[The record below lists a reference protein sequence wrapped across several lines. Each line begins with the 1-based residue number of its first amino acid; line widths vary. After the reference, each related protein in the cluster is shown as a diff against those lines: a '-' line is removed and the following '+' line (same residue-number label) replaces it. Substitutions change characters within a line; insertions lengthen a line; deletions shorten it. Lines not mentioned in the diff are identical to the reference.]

1 MKVKDS
7 NNLKGAI
14 IGNVLTSLSN
24 FLIILLSTIGH
35 NSYEHGFFSLV
46 LSVVFGTQMLYLA
59 LFYVSGQA
67 YLFKVI
73 DIKKIRVQMLFLNM
87 IISLFICVI
96 FFSLIHLTKGVFYYT
111 NNGIDNYTILLASM
125 FIFSQLLAD
134 HCRQEVFLFDIQKM
148 QTVLI
153 VISFV
158 IKIIGIYYSTDI
170 NISFFVL
177 LLSNLL
183 FLPRVFRIIKLKN
196 FESSYNFNYLFSYM
210 SYSNKIVIA
219 AITNW
224 FWYFF
229 PIYILGY
236 FHGLAIFGILLS
248 LRSLC
253 NIHSP
258 LSSLLDN
265 YALRVLNNSKT
276 SSNISFMK
284 LINKLTVVMWIFV
297 FVFIWQYGVNII
309 GLIFGE
315 KYVYLL
321 PHLLILWGASG
332 LFILTK
338 NTISFLRINEKN
350 LVVEF
355 KASIIS
361 AVITLL
367 IGPPLI
373 FYKQISGAVIVYL
386 LAFLSSY
393 LYTQYK
399 YIKYKPHPNSS
410 IA

>member
-1 MKVKDS
+1 MEDS
-7 NNLKGAI
+7 NNLKGAV

-46 LSVVFGTQMLYLA
+46 LSVLFGAQMLYMA
-59 LFYVSGQA
+59 LFYVGGQA

-87 IISLFICVI
+87 ILSLFICVI
-96 FFSLIHLTKGVFYYT
+96 FFSIIYLTKGVFNYT
-111 NNGIDNYTILLASM
+111 NNGINDYTILIASM

-134 HCRQEVFLFDIQKM
+134 HCRQEVFLFDIHKM

-183 FLPRVFRIIKLKN
+183 FLPRVFSIIKLKK
-196 FESSYNFNYLFSYM
+196 FKSSYNFNYLFSYM

-236 FHGLAIFGILLS
+236 FHGLAILGLLLS

-309 GLIFGE
+309 GFIFGE

-321 PHLLILWGASG
+321 PHLLILWVTSG

-338 NTISFLRINEKN
+338 NTISFLRINEKK

-361 AVITLL
+361 AVITLI

-373 FYKQISGAVIVYL
+373 YYKQVSGAVIVYL

-399 YIKYKPHPNSS
+399 YIKYKPNCNSTIS
-410 IA
+410 